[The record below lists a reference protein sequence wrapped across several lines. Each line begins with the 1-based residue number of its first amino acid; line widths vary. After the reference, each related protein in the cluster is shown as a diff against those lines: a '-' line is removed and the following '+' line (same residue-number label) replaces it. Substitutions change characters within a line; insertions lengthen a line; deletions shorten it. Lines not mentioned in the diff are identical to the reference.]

1 MSLEAAATAQEDQL
15 IPGLNFSLGATAA
28 YVTDR
33 KFSSFWPQG
42 SNIYQYNT
50 GQRVLR
56 FQITDPGNGLLDL
69 STIRLGFILSN
80 LDTTNALLLTGN
92 SPMCLFG
99 RMRVYLGGQL
109 IEDVLNLNRHVG
121 MMMKLLPANRNI
133 TQSIEGVGADGGT
146 NGPTSD
152 LIPAGA
158 SRNILTPLH
167 GSGFFATHYLIPVGS
182 FGVTVELE
190 LCDPAFVAAYQNPTG
205 TNRSQT
211 YSIIQARLLADVV
224 HVDSAIQNQ
233 ISQALLEGKPLP
245 IHFKTWS
252 NTNHSIDSSGGSW
265 SVKSEPRLQ
274 PPGVRVCHLLKP
286 SQDCSEHRGVYQDA
300 ISSGAGTPMRRTT
313 SQEIRSVLSSQW
325 APCSSPTT
333 LSASWA
339 TPSASTSSPS
349 ASPCTAAWTVY
360 QSHRTSTGAT
370 ASFWRWT

>member
-1 MSLEAAATAQEDQL
+1 
-15 IPGLNFSLGATAA
+15 
-28 YVTDR
+28 
-33 KFSSFWPQG
+33 
-42 SNIYQYNT
+42 
-50 GQRVLR
+50 
-56 FQITDPGNGLLDL
+56 
-69 STIRLGFILSN
+69 
-80 LDTTNALLLTGN
+80 
-92 SPMCLFG
+92 MCLFG

-152 LIPAGA
+152 LIPASA

-167 GSGFFATHYLIPVGS
+167 GSGFFASHYLIPVGS

-245 IHFKTWS
+245 IHFKTWN
-252 NTNHSIDSSGGSW
+252 NTNYSIDSSGGSW
-265 SVKSEPRLQ
+265 SINISRGFSRLASVFVTFSNQAKTVLNTAGYTRSNFFGSWHSNAAYDFTRDTFSAQLAVGPLLFPDYPIGQLGHAECFYQLSKCLAMHSSLDGVSITPNLYRGDSFILALDLEKCATSPRQ
-274 PPGVRVCHLLKP
+274 WPK
-286 SQDCSEHRGVYQDA
+286 CSVGHQQQR
-300 ISSGAGTPMRRTT
+300 PRTT
-313 SQEIRSVLSSQW
+313 R
-325 APCSSPTT
+325 C
-333 LSASWA
+333 
-339 TPSASTSSPS
+339 
-349 ASPCTAAWTVY
+349 AAVRPRDLRHWLGPRHHVV
-360 QSHRTSTGAT
+360 GPPV
-370 ASFWRWT
+370 